1 LRSGLR
7 VLVLVTLLAMALPAV
22 SSGTLLWAAQE
33 GASTSAQAESGHAE
47 NSLLGWRIA
56 NFAIFL
62 LIVGY
67 FSVKYAPGFFASR
80 NERIRKSIEEG
91 TLRTREADAR
101 AAEIDRKLANLQAE
115 VEAMRDSAGEESAKE
130 FERIE
135 SETRRLLAKI
145 QEQADQQIALA
156 AKAAQQGLK
165 EYVADLALS
174 LARQRIASPLPTDVE
189 RSLVRSFLAHLPQ
202 ASGPRRP
209 AA

>member
-1 LRSGLR
+1 MRRELR
-7 VLVLVTLLAMALPAV
+7 VLVLVALLAMALPAF
-22 SSGTLLWAAQE
+22 SSGTVLWAAQE
-33 GASTSAQAESGHAE
+33 GASAPAHAE
-47 NSLLGWRIA
+47 DGNAGDSLLVWRIA
-56 NFAIFL
+56 NFTIFL

-80 NERIRKSIEEG
+80 NESIRKSIEEG
-91 TLRTREADAR
+91 TLRTQEADAR
-101 AAEIDRKLANLQAE
+101 AAEIDRKLADLQAE
-115 VEAMRDSAGEESAKE
+115 VDAMRASAGEESAKE

-135 SETRRLLAKI
+135 AETRRLLAKI
-145 QEQADQQIALA
+145 QDQAEQQIALA

-174 LARQRIASPLPTDVE
+174 LARQRIAPPLAPDVE

-202 ASGPRRP
+202 EPGPRPP